1 MSQRSLCASFTR
13 PTDGR
18 VLLHEQLSHC
28 ARAVRSRPSRLLA
41 RAALA
46 TSLAAF
52 VVAWIPDVVVAQA
65 YDGGVT
71 VAPDAPLTDAGAESS
86 PVVVPETQSD
96 AATQPAPS
104 ATPLPDPALGEP
116 AEVVATEELVAA
128 PAEAPPAEAGEMV
141 VTAQRYVQDVQKTP
155 VTVNAFSTRGME
167 QRGVTNLQDLS
178 KFTPNLQLQSTN
190 RPAGG
195 GSAYAAYIRG
205 IGTGD
210 FQFPTDPG
218 VGLYVDD
225 IYIARTVGGLLSID
239 ADLERIEVV
248 KGPQGTLWG
257 RNTIG
262 GAFNITTAKPLL
274 SGPPSG
280 SALVRLGNYG
290 RKDFTV
296 HLNTPL
302 IADRLGAKISV
313 ATFHSDGYGERILTG
328 EKTNSEERLVVRGG
342 FLLKLTSDLTV
353 RVDGDYS
360 HQDQKPPTGTMLR
373 FEPNPMTTAKVDRF
387 NNTAAPA
394 LNPGLGLPPG
404 SVVDSR
410 WISGD
415 PYKSYAL
422 QPQYDRY
429 DIGGASARIQYNPTE
444 WLQVKSIT
452 GVRRVTSDIAVDGD
466 QTPYSLQSSK
476 TKLDDTQYSQEL
488 QFSGNAWKD
497 RFTYI
502 VGLYFFREKGKSRLN
517 TESYHGLY
525 EAAPDPKPPA
535 DGVDT
540 LTRFGLTATSYAL
553 FTQESLEVVRDL
565 HLTVGGRIN
574 RDEKDYDFSVA
585 FTQRPGMQVPAS
597 NAEAAWNSFLP
608 KAGIDWSPIEQIM
621 LFASYSQGF
630 KSGGF
635 SSSNQPSNPTPKYN
649 PERVTAYEAGVKT
662 HWFQGRRLTLNLTG
676 FYNDYR
682 DIQLTV
688 QTADP
693 VTNMNVRTTQNAG
706 AAPIRGAEAD
716 FTAKPLPGLTLNGGL
731 GYVNAKFDSL
741 SAGARSFGFKNGDR
755 LPQIPDLSI
764 NAGVQYAF
772 ETGLGELT
780 LRGDVSYRG
789 DQYLTPVDPR
799 SHQDAYALYS
809 GRLSFVPTAMD
820 QLEVSLYGINLSDQ
834 VYYIYRATLA
844 PTGQEVAIAGQ
855 PRVVFATAKYMY

>member
-1 MSQRSLCASFTR
+1 MSQRSLC
-13 PTDGR
+13 PT
-18 VLLHEQLSHC
+18 
-28 ARAVRSRPSRLLA
+28 LA
-41 RAALA
+41 RAQDVGVLRRAEVVRLLKRA
-46 TSLAAF
+46 ATSTSLAAALLTSMTNA
-52 VVAWIPDVVVAQA
+52 VAAQA
-65 YDGGVT
+65 V
-71 VAPDAPLTDAGAESS
+71 DAGVGPATTAAVEDAGVE
-86 PVVVPETQSD
+86 PPRVPLPEPQSD
-96 AATQPAPS
+96 AAVVAPE
-104 ATPLPDPALGEP
+104 TGEP
-116 AEVVATEELVAA
+116 ALAA
-128 PAEAPPAEAGEMV
+128 PVEGTAEGDAAGELAATPAEPTTVEATTAEATPAESGEMV
-141 VTAQRYVQDVQKTP
+141 VSAQRYAQDVQKTP

-178 KFTPNLQLQSTN
+178 KFTPNLQLQATN

-262 GAFNITTAKPLL
+262 GAFNITTAKPRLN
-274 SGPPSG
+274 GG
-280 SALVRLGNYG
+280 TTASALVRLGTYG

-296 HLNTPL
+296 HVNTPL
-302 IADRLGAKISV
+302 WDDHIGAKLSV

-328 EKTNSEERLVVRGG
+328 EKTNSEERLVVRSG
-342 FLLKLTSDLTV
+342 LLFKLTSALSL

-360 HQDQKPPTGTMLR
+360 HQDQKPPTGTMLS
-373 FEPNPMTTAKVDRF
+373 FEPNAMTTAKIDRF

-422 QPQYDRY
+422 QPQHDRY
-429 DIGGASARIQYNPTE
+429 DIGGASARFQYSPTS
-444 WLQVKSIT
+444 WLNVKSIT
-452 GVRRVTSDIAVDGD
+452 GVRKVASDVAVDGD

-476 TKLDDTQYSQEL
+476 TKLDDTQFSQEL
-488 QFSGNAWKD
+488 QLSGDAWKD

-517 TESYHGLY
+517 TESFHGLY
-525 EAAPDPKPPA
+525 EASPDPKPPA

-553 FTQESLEVVRDL
+553 FTQESLEVLRGL
-565 HLTVGGRIN
+565 HLTLGGRIN
-574 RDEKDYDFSVA
+574 RDQKDYDFSVA
-585 FTQRPGMQVPAS
+585 FTQRTGMQVPDS
-597 NAEAAWNSFLP
+597 HAEAGWNSFLP
-608 KAGIDWSPIEQIM
+608 KAGLDWSPVEQVM

-635 SSSNQPSNPTPKYN
+635 SSSNQPSNPTPRYD

-662 HWFQGRRLTLNLTG
+662 HWFEGRRLTLNLTG

-693 VTNMNVRTTQNAG
+693 MTNMNVRTTQNAG
-706 AAPIRGAEAD
+706 RAPIRGAEAD
-716 FTAKPLPGLTLNGGL
+716 VTAKPLPGLTLNGGL
-731 GYVNAKFDSL
+731 GYVHAKFDAL
-741 SAGARSFGFKNGDR
+741 SAGARSFGFKQGDR
-755 LPQIPDLSI
+755 LPQIPDWSI
-764 NAGVQYAF
+764 NGGVQYAF
-772 ETGLGELT
+772 DVGLGELT
-780 LRGDVSYRG
+780 VRGDVSYRG
-789 DQYLTPVDPR
+789 DQYMTPVDPH
-799 SHQDAYALYS
+799 SHQDGYALYS
-809 GRLSFVPTAMD
+809 ARLSFVPLGMD
-820 QLEVSLYGINLSDQ
+820 QLELSVNGVNLSDQ
-834 VYYIYRATLA
+834 VYYIYRASLA
-844 PTGQEVAIAGQ
+844 PTGQQVAIAGQ
-855 PRVVFATAKYMY
+855 PRLVFAAAKYMY